1 MNVLDNLHYVIN
13 FALSIIVYLWNFIL
27 NNFIL
32 SIFLSIWLFYKIVK
46 LILVKPYKAD
56 DN

>member
-1 MNVLDNLHYVIN
+1 MNVLENLHHIIG
-13 FALSIIVYLWNFIL
+13 FAFSIITYLWTFIL

-32 SIFLSIWLFYKIVK
+32 SIFLSIWLFYKIAK